1 MAKASDNAFPSVL
14 FTKGVAPAAP
24 AAGTVRLFVDTA
36 DGALKRIDE
45 AGNIAGVSSTTASS
59 RVYAHRGTTQSLTHN
74 VATAVDLTGEDY
86 DTDAYHDTVT
96 NINRLTVPAG
106 FASAVY
112 SVTAS
117 VQITANATGMRTL
130 NIRKNGANLS
140 RGAGSIK
147 QNAPAG
153 GVALLTTAADVTLIA
168 GDYVDISVTQ
178 TSGAALDLVSATVSM
193 RRV

>member
-1 MAKASDNAFPSVL
+1 MAKASDNPFPSVL
-14 FTKGVAPAAP
+14 ITKGAAPTTP

-36 DGALKRIDE
+36 DGALKKIDE
-45 AGNIAGVSSTTASS
+45 AGTIAGVSSATASS
-59 RVYAHRGTTQSLTHN
+59 RVYAHRGTVQSIPHN
-74 VATAVDLTGEDY
+74 VGTAVDLTGEDY

-96 NINRLTVPAG
+96 NINRLTIPAG

-112 SVTAS
+112 AVTAS
-117 VQITANATGMRTL
+117 VQFTANATGMRTI

-140 RGAGSIK
+140 RGAGTMK

-153 GVALLTTAADVTLIA
+153 GVAQIIASADITLVA
-168 GDYVDISVTQ
+168 GDYVDITVTQ
-178 TSGAALDLVSATVSM
+178 TSGAALDLVSATVSL

>member
-1 MAKASDNAFPSVL
+1 MAKASDNPFPSVL
-14 FTKGVAPAAP
+14 ITKSAAP
-24 AAGTVRLFVDTA
+24 ATPSAGTVRLFVDTT
-36 DGALKRIDE
+36 DGALKKIDE
-45 AGNIAGVSSTTASS
+45 AGAIAGVSSATASS
-59 RVYAHRGTTQSLTHN
+59 RVYAHRGTVQSLAHN

-96 NINRLTVPAG
+96 NINRLTIPAG

-112 SVTAS
+112 DIKAS

-140 RGAGSIK
+140 RGAGSLK
-147 QNAPAG
+147 VNAPAG
-153 GVALLTTAADVTLIA
+153 GVAFLLASADVTLVA
-168 GDYVDISVTQ
+168 GDYVDITVTQ

>member
-1 MAKASDNAFPSVL
+1 MAKASDNPFPSAL
-14 FTKGVAPAAP
+14 FTKSAAP
-24 AAGTVRLFVDTA
+24 ATPGAGTVRLFVDSA
-36 DGALKRIDE
+36 DGALKKIDE
-45 AGNIAGVSSTTASS
+45 AGTIASVSSATASS
-59 RVYAHRGTTQSLTHN
+59 RVYAHRGTVQSIPHN

-96 NINRLTVPAG
+96 NINRLTIPAG

-112 SVTAS
+112 AVTAS
-117 VQITANATGMRTL
+117 IQVTANATGMRTL
-130 NIRKNGANLS
+130 QIRKNGANLS

-153 GVALLTTAADVTLIA
+153 GVALLAVSADVTLVA
-168 GDYVDISVTQ
+168 GDYVDITVTQ
-178 TSGAALDLVSATVSM
+178 TSGAALDLVSATCSL